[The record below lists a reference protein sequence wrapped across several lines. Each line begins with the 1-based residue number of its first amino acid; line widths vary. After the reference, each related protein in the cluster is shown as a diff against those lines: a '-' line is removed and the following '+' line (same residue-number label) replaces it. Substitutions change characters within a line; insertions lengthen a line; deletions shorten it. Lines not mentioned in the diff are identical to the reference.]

1 MLYVSEM
8 PPEPKK
14 GELNKYFNLYVERP
28 FYIISFLG
36 NNRYLDLLGRN
47 VVIKTPNGFKTQQ
60 WWFDQ
65 KSKTIKNMKHK
76 NWSFD
81 I

>member
-1 MLYVSEM
+1 LNQQWDLLYVSEM

-36 NNRYLDLLGRN
+36 NNRYIDLLGRN
-47 VVIKTPNGFKTQQ
+47 AVIKTPNGFKTQ
-60 WWFDQ
+60 
-65 KSKTIKNMKHK
+65 
-76 NWSFD
+76 
-81 I
+81 